1 MQGNTLTFSGWKR
14 DGESRGFFD
23 YCTAN
28 GVGQMLSSATQVNN
42 SGIQAPASLPE
53 SERVQACE
61 TLPLLLE
68 CLEQAVVLTDPYLAI
83 LTANQAFCKM
93 FETWPSRHL
102 NRYLG
107 SIVSSPV
114 FISLLEE
121 IRASAQDRGR
131 GCHTLVLPP
140 CSGFAYSRSF
150 QLRISL
156 LPSGNR
162 LFVFT
167 DTTRQQDMER
177 RFSEMC
183 DALYSELHKS
193 LISLQDSWRIM
204 SSEPEK
210 DALAHREFKEKINR
224 MHRVLEMLR
233 RYCELQDA
241 REPRLQSVDLPALLR
256 RACQRVVVEC
266 PGRDIKLHVEEAG
279 EPSCIA
285 GDPELLEELLY
296 QVLHNSQKFAPLE
309 CRIHVQCL
317 CQGERLVLT
326 FTDNGRGMLPGYE
339 HLATELFFQ
348 EPDVRQSYGGLG
360 LGLPLAKSIAALHGG
375 GLKLKSEP
383 ERGVTVWVW
392 LGLGN
397 GGTGTVSPEGTRARE
412 V

>member
-1 MQGNTLTFSGWKR
+1 
-14 DGESRGFFD
+14 
-23 YCTAN
+23 
-28 GVGQMLSSATQVNN
+28 MLSSTAQVKS
-42 SGIQAPASLPE
+42 SGIQTPATVPE
-53 SERVQACE
+53 SERIHASE

-68 CLEQAVVLTDPYLAI
+68 CLEQAVVLADPCLAI

-102 NRYLG
+102 NRHLG

-114 FISLLEE
+114 FTNLLEE
-121 IRASAQDRGR
+121 IRASAHDGGSR
-131 GCHTLVLPP
+131 CYALVLPP

-150 QLRISL
+150 QLRTCL

-177 RFSEMC
+177 RFLEMC
-183 DALYSELHKS
+183 AALYNELHKA

-204 SSEPEK
+204 TSESEE
-210 DALAHREFKEKINR
+210 DAHAHREFTEKINR
-224 MHRVLEMLR
+224 MHRVLKMLR
-233 RYCELQDA
+233 RYCDLRDPREL
-241 REPRLQSVDLPALLR
+241 RRQSVDMSALVQS
-256 RACQRVVVEC
+256 ACQRVVVEC

-279 EPSCIA
+279 EPPCIA
-285 GDPELLEELLY
+285 GDPELLEELVY

-317 CQGERLVLT
+317 CQGERLILT

-348 EPDVRQSYGGLG
+348 EPDVQQSYGGLG
-360 LGLPLAKSIAALHGG
+360 LGLPLAKSIATLHDG

-392 LGLGN
+392 FGLEN
-397 GGTGTVSPEGTRARE
+397 GGHGAVSLGGAQVRE
-412 V
+412 A

>member
-1 MQGNTLTFSGWKR
+1 
-14 DGESRGFFD
+14 
-23 YCTAN
+23 
-28 GVGQMLSSATQVNN
+28 MLSSTAKVKN
-42 SGIQAPASLPE
+42 SGMQAPASVPE
-53 SERVQACE
+53 SERVHASE

-68 CLEQAVVLTDPYLAI
+68 CLEQAVVLTDTCLAI

-102 NRYLG
+102 NRHLG

-121 IRASAQDRGR
+121 IRASAHGGGS
-131 GCHTLVLPP
+131 GCHALVLPP

-150 QLRISL
+150 NLRTSL

-167 DTTRQQDMER
+167 DTTRQRDIER
-177 RFSEMC
+177 RFFEMC
-183 DALYSELHKS
+183 AALYNELHNS
-193 LISLQDSWRIM
+193 LISLKDSWRIM
-204 SSEPEK
+204 TSESDE
-210 DALAHREFKEKINR
+210 DALAHLEFKEKIVR

-241 REPRLQSVDLPALLR
+241 RELRRQSVNVPALMQS
-256 RACQRVVVEC
+256 ACQRVVAEC
-266 PGRDIKLHVEEAG
+266 PGRNIKLHVEEAG
-279 EPSCIA
+279 EPPCIA
-285 GDPELLEELLY
+285 GDPELLEELVY
-296 QVLHNSQKFAPLE
+296 QVLHNSQRFASLE
-309 CRIHVQCL
+309 CRIHVQYL
-317 CQGERLVLT
+317 CQGERLILT

-348 EPDVRQSYGGLG
+348 EPDVQQAYGGLG
-360 LGLPLAKSIAALHGG
+360 LGLPLAKSIAKLHGG

-392 LGLGN
+392 FGLEKGGHGAVSLGGAQ
-397 GGTGTVSPEGTRARE
+397 VRE
-412 V
+412 A

>member
-1 MQGNTLTFSGWKR
+1 
-14 DGESRGFFD
+14 
-23 YCTAN
+23 
-28 GVGQMLSSATQVNN
+28 MLSSTAQVKNL
-42 SGIQAPASLPE
+42 GMQASVTVPE
-53 SERVQACE
+53 SERVHASE

-68 CLEQAVVLTDPYLAI
+68 CLEQAVVLTDPCLAI

-102 NRYLG
+102 NRHLG

-121 IRASAQDRGR
+121 IRTSAHGA
-131 GCHTLVLPP
+131 GSGSHALVLPP
-140 CSGFAYSRSF
+140 CSDFAYSRSF
-150 QLRISL
+150 QLRTCL

-183 DALYSELHKS
+183 VALYAELHKS
-193 LISLQDSWRIM
+193 VISLRESWRTVADE
-204 SSEPEK
+204 SGW
-210 DALAHREFKEKINR
+210 DASVHREFNEKTTR
-224 MHRVLEMLR
+224 MQRVLEMLR

-241 REPRLQSVDLPALLR
+241 RALRRQSVDLQTLLR
-256 RACQRVVVEC
+256 RACQRITVEC
-266 PGRDIKLHVEEAG
+266 PGRDVKLHVEEAA
-279 EPSCIA
+279 EPPCIA
-285 GDPELLEELLY
+285 GDPDLLEELLY
-296 QVLHNSQKFAPLE
+296 QVLHNSQKFAPME

-317 CQGERLVLT
+317 CQGERLILT

-348 EPDVRQSYGGLG
+348 EPDVQRAYGGLG
-360 LGLPLAKSIAALHGG
+360 LGLPLAKSIATLHGG

-383 ERGVTVWVW
+383 EHGVTVWVW
-392 LGLGN
+392 FGLENRGHGATSP
-397 GGTGTVSPEGTRARE
+397 GGAQVRE
-412 V
+412 A